1 MLKNKKILI
10 TGGTGSFGNMV
21 VKKLFKTDVEEIRVL
36 SRDENKQEQMRL
48 KYNDK
53 RLKTFIGDVKDKD
66 SLFDVTKN
74 IDFVFHAAALKQVP
88 SCEFYPI
95 EAIKTNIIG
104 SENVIDMSIK
114 NKVKKVVLLSTD
126 KAVSPVN
133 AMGLTKAL
141 MEKIM
146 VAKARLL
153 DVNSTKLCAT
163 RYGNVLGSRGSVV
176 PLFISQIKAGEPIT
190 ITDPK
195 MTRFLMTL
203 EKSVDLVF
211 HAFENGNQGDI
222 FVQKSPASNLKDLG
236 NAVLKIFKPEKHF
249 VKNIGIRHG
258 EKMFETLLSSE
269 EMSKAV
275 ESENYFQIPMDN
287 RNLNYNNYFIE
298 GEIGREKFQEYNSKN
313 TTMLN
318 VNQIID
324 LLITQDFIKDSL

>member
-21 VKKLFKTDVEEIRVL
+21 VKKLFETNVKEIRVF

-66 SLFDVTKN
+66 SLYDATKN

-104 SENVIDMSIK
+104 SENVIDVSIK
-114 NKVKKVVLLSTD
+114 NNVKKVVLLSTD

-146 VAKARLL
+146 VARSRLL
-153 DVNSTKLCAT
+153 KDTSTILCAT

-211 HAFENGNQGDI
+211 HAFENANQGDI
-222 FVQKSPASNLKDLG
+222 FVQKSPAANLKDLG
-236 NAVLKIFKPEKHF
+236 DAVLKILKSNQS
-249 VKNIGIRHG
+249 VKQIGIRHG

-269 EMSKAV
+269 EMSKAIQ
-275 ESENYFQIPMDN
+275 SEHYFQIPMDN
-287 RNLNYNNYFIE
+287 RNLNYKNYFVK
-298 GEIGREKFQEYNSKN
+298 GEIGREKIDEYNSKN
-313 TTMLN
+313 TFQLN
-318 VNQIID
+318 VNQIVD
-324 LLITQDFIKDSL
+324 LLSKQDFIKESI